1 MSAQVKPLYWEPIAL
16 DGQEMIKDASM
27 RRANQIAQDWG
38 VKPFPVPKPRTGKY
52 KLHSLDSMEASSP
65 IGWLVKEVL
74 PQTGIAALYGPSAS
88 GKSFLAI
95 DLAIKIAK
103 GQAWFGNKTKPC
115 PVVYVCLENEA
126 GLSKRLKA
134 YGPTSKGADIHFITQ
149 PLDLQKPDD
158 VVEFWKSIK
167 ESYSDQG
174 LVIIDTLNRS
184 APTAD
189 ENSSADMGTILS
201 MVKQMQ
207 TVLGGLVLLVHHTGK
222 DATKGMRGHSSL
234 FAALDAAIEV
244 KRSGDQ
250 REWSV
255 AKSKD
260 GEDGRTHNF
269 ELSVVNL
276 GFDSDGDPITSC
288 TIKPIEGSGVRVKP
302 LSSSQQ
308 IGMDAFMAAASD
320 NPGDDK
326 TVHATLDQ
334 WRESFYRLSTADNK
348 ESKARSFHRV
358 RTELVNMGKLT
369 CLSDIYSLPNGFSDL
384 TDRADRPD
392 KDRTLS

>member
-1 MSAQVKPLYWEPIAL
+1 MSAQIKPIHWEPL
-16 DGQEMIKDASM
+16 TLEGEEMIKDATM
-27 RRANQIAQDWG
+27 RKANQIAQDWG
-38 VKPFPVPKPRTGKY
+38 VRPFPVPKPRTGRY
-52 KLHSLDSMEASSP
+52 KLHSLDSMEALSP
-65 IGWLVKEVL
+65 IGWVVKGVL
-74 PQTGIAALYGPSAS
+74 PQTGLAALYGPSAS

-115 PVVYVCLENEA
+115 PVVYVCLEGEA
-126 GLSKRLKA
+126 GLTNRLRA

-149 PLDLQKPDD
+149 PLDLQKLDD
-158 VVEFWKSIK
+158 VVELLKSIK
-167 ESYSDQG
+167 ENYSDQG

-184 APTAD
+184 SPTAD
-189 ENSSADMGTILS
+189 ENSSADMGTVLS
-201 MVKQMQ
+201 MVKQVQ

-260 GEDGRTHNF
+260 GEDGKAHNF

-276 GFDSDGDPITSC
+276 GNDEDGDPITSC

-302 LSSSQQ
+302 LNSSQQ
-308 IGMDAFMAAASD
+308 IGMDAFMEAASD
-320 NPGDDK
+320 NLGEDK
-326 TVHATLDQ
+326 TVNATLDQ
-334 WRESFYRLSTADNK
+334 WREAFYRLSTAETTGGK
-348 ESKARSFHRV
+348 RSLFSKV
-358 RTELVNMGKLT
+358 RNELVNFGKLT
-369 CLSDIYSLPNGFSDL
+369 CLSGIYSLPNGFSNIN
-384 TDRADRPD
+384 D
-392 KDRTLS
+392 KASLRV